1 MKKHIVYL
9 LLAGITFSATELKAS
24 AIDNSAMPLGLKSN
38 LIADKA
44 KAVKNDALL
53 VRLVEIKN
61 MDKSTLSKTQK
72 KALRKEVKAI
82 GKEKVHG
89 GGGIY
94 MSLSAIVIVL
104 LLLIILL

>member
-1 MKKHIVYL
+1 MKKRIVYL
-9 LLAGITFSATELKAS
+9 FLAGATLSSIELRASVTDSAS
-24 AIDNSAMPLGLKSN
+24 IPLRVQST
-38 LIADKA
+38 IIVDKA
-44 KAVKNDALL
+44 KVAKNDALL
-53 VRLVEIKN
+53 VRLLEIKN
-61 MDKSTLSKTQK
+61 MDKSNLSKSQK

-94 MSLSAIVIVL
+94 LSLSAIVIVL

>member
-1 MKKHIVYL
+1 MKKYIISLFFV
-9 LLAGITFSATELKAS
+9 AATFSAIDLKAS
-24 AIDNSAMPLGLKSN
+24 ANDSTVMPLSLQST
-38 LIADKA
+38 LIVDKVKAD
-44 KAVKNDALL
+44 KNDALL
-53 VRLVEIKN
+53 VRLMEIKN
-61 MDKSTLSKTQK
+61 MDKSNLTKTQK

-94 MSLSAIVIVL
+94 LSLSAIVIVL